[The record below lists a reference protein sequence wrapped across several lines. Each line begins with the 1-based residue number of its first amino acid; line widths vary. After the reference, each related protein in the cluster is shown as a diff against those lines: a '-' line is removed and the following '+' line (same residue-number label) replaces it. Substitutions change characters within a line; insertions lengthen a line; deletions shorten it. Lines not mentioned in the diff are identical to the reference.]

1 MLDFYVIGLHLWSS
15 NLFAKT
21 CINFIFFKSIWFQ
34 VPTKFISKIIITLS
48 LTLTLYCSF
57 LGTMHAWCF
66 PLKVFEETKHY
77 DLLSFIYLYIYTFI
91 YIFSFYIYC
100 HLSNVYLALN
110 RYSTLEIMLMFKSQP
125 VFGS

>member
-1 MLDFYVIGLHLWSS
+1 MLLACTYLQNMY

-48 LTLTLYCSF
+48 LTLVLYCSF
-57 LGTMHAWCF
+57 LGKMHAWCF

-77 DLLSFIYLYIYTFI
+77 DLLSFIYLYIYI
-91 YIFSFYIYC
+91 YIYFFFLYLLSHGKCILSPKQVFYFRNY
-100 HLSNVYLALN
+100 SNVQIPTSFWFLD
-110 RYSTLEIMLMFKSQP
+110 I
-125 VFGS
+125 